1 MQTAVR
7 MPDTIGIRLTAEHA
21 AKLRALAAA
30 DDRRPSALARR
41 LLVDALAQLEDSPKR
56 TGVPIS

>member
-1 MQTAVR
+1 MVTADH
-7 MPDTIGIRLTAEHA
+7 MPDTIGIRLTSQHA

-41 LLVDALAQLEDSPKR
+41 LLIEALARMETPKEGEEMKR
-56 TGVPIS
+56 

>member
-1 MQTAVR
+1 MQTAEC
-7 MPDTIGIRLTAEHA
+7 MPDTIGIRLTREHA

-41 LLVDALAQLEDSPKR
+41 LLVDALARLETPKESE
-56 TGVPIS
+56 VPVG

>member
-1 MQTAVR
+1 MQTVER
-7 MPDTIGIRLTAEHA
+7 MPDTIAIRLTAGHA

-41 LLVDALAQLEDSPKR
+41 LLIDALARLDPKEKESEALS
-56 TGVPIS
+56 T